1 MILPILQ
8 ILYENPPQTFHLF
21 FFFCFFFQNLLREPQ
36 KCLMTDKK
44 RHRKSTKI
52 KNENIEYDMLSF

>member
-1 MILPILQ
+1 MRIHHKRFIC
-8 ILYENPPQTFHLF
+8 F
-21 FFFCFFFQNLLREPQ
+21 FVFVFFQNLLREPQ

>member
-8 ILYENPPQTFHLF
+8 ILYENPPQTFHLLLLF
-21 FFFCFFFQNLLREPQ
+21 FFFFQNLLREPQ

>member
-1 MILPILQ
+1 MRIHHKRFIC
-8 ILYENPPQTFHLF
+8 F
-21 FFFCFFFQNLLREPQ
+21 FFLFQNLLRELQ